1 MLWWNERE
9 MFSTTTD
16 GTHSTRVNE
25 SPRVKKGSEW
35 AHQVLKPIEPRS
47 VSACGGVA
55 FWRVSSKCLGRRQ
68 ARKTFLLLLFLAMG
82 ESAHINGLAS
92 SLTTVVSVVIILL
105 VAFLALLWILIFKLL
120 IWVVRRWDSN
130 ATDLN
135 VNTLAAQYSVAIEKL
150 PTRVV
155 AADEKF
161 ECIICLEMV
170 AAGERLKT
178 LPCGHAFR
186 ETCIDAWLTSF
197 TQLERLAALERP
209 CCPLCKREPFD
220 KAIWLVNNDD
230 KLAALGDALAA
241 REPTRGRRRRW
252 LWED

>member
-1 MLWWNERE
+1 
-9 MFSTTTD
+9 
-16 GTHSTRVNE
+16 
-25 SPRVKKGSEW
+25 
-35 AHQVLKPIEPRS
+35 
-47 VSACGGVA
+47 
-55 FWRVSSKCLGRRQ
+55 
-68 ARKTFLLLLFLAMG
+68 MG

-120 IWVVRRWDSN
+120 IWVARRWDSN

-135 VNTLAAQYSVAIEKL
+135 VNTLAAQIALQQAIKKL

-220 KAIWLVNNDD
+220 KALWLGNNDD